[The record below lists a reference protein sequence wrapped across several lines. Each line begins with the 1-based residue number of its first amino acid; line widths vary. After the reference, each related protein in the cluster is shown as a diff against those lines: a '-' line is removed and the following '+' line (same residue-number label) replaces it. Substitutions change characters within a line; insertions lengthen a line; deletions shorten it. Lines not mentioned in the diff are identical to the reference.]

1 MEQVDIVY
9 KVIVDAAANDRM
21 AEHLE
26 FLARV
31 NEKAASQL
39 LDELMVDIKS
49 LDSFPLRNPI
59 FNRPYLPVGKYR
71 YMISGKRYRIVYQV
85 EGNSVYVD
93 DIQDCRQDD
102 DKNII

>member
-1 MEQVDIVY
+1 MEQVDLVY
-9 KVIVDAAANDRM
+9 QVIVAPAANDRM

-31 NEKAASQL
+31 SEYAASKL
-39 LDELMVDIKS
+39 LDELIADIDS
-49 LDSFPLRNPI
+49 LHSSPLRNPM
-59 FNRPYLPVGKYR
+59 FNRPHLPSGKYR

-85 EGNSVYVD
+85 EGDIVYVD

-102 DKNII
+102 DKNIL

>member
-9 KVIVDAAANDRM
+9 QVVVDAAANDRM

-26 FLARV
+26 LLARV
-31 NEKAASQL
+31 SENAASGL
-39 LDELMVDIKS
+39 LDELLADIKS
-49 LDSFPLRNPI
+49 LSTSPLRNPMYE
-59 FNRPYLPVGKYR
+59 RPYLPSGKYR

-85 EGNSVYVD
+85 EGDAVYVD

-102 DKNII
+102 DKNIL